1 MHVENVDTYVQDVI
15 HHVELMKKEYPGLPC
30 ILLGHSMAS
39 VCLCKMAMQLY
50 KSMLRCECITKRY
63 NTICTSYRC
72 FPHSDL
78 FPYVFREV
86 SLQLIHQFRDKICS

>member
-1 MHVENVDTYVQDVI
+1 MHVESVDTYVQDVI

-50 KSMLRCECITKRY
+50 KSMLTCKRITKGTTLY
-63 NTICTSYRC
+63 VPLTI
-72 FPHSDL
+72 
-78 FPYVFREV
+78 V
-86 SLQLIHQFRDKICS
+86 SFIVIC